1 MQHALDN
8 WFWKYCEA
16 CNKQHDIILHECR
29 IRPIFPL
36 SECLRLHIVSHEMLT
51 SSLCVHLLFSQRIWV
66 VLSSLQRVAE
76 WLVQLICFCW
86 VHFFFIDFWSGQAVA
101 WRDSCLKL
109 TALIVCCTGLGL
121 PPFFIFF
128 SLSLSLFLKCILFC
142 FPISFN
148 HTISPNYTQPASHFN
163 NCNIATVHK
172 DNQVCWLCMCIRRVC
187 FYITTLSMQYN
198 ISLVLR
204 RN

>member
-1 MQHALDN
+1 M
-8 WFWKYCEA
+8 F
-16 CNKQHDIILHECR
+16 R
-29 IRPIFPL
+29 V
-36 SECLRLHIVSHEMLT
+36 HIVSHEVLT

-66 VLSSLQRVAE
+66 VLSSLQRVDE

-121 PPFFIFF
+121 PPFFLFF
-128 SLSLSLFLKCILFC
+128 LYLAPSFSHAFSSVSLSLSIILLV
-142 FPISFN
+142 P
-148 HTISPNYTQPASHFN
+148 TTTDPASHFN
-163 NCNIATVHK
+163 NCNIARVHK
-172 DNQVCWLCMCIRRVC
+172 DNQVYWYCMLWRVRY
-187 FYITTLSMQYN
+187 YIISFKCSITLLLYCV
-198 ISLVLR
+198 IAC